1 MSGKMEIKTESGDG
15 SVQVTAKNGKVIT
28 LKKPDFLAQF
38 RLEEAIPD
46 SSNRYYAM
54 CFPIIYVSAIDG
66 DPVPFPSKKR
76 EIEGLIS
83 RLGEE
88 GFEAI
93 KDGIEQHFPQK
104 GNVETAKK

>member
-1 MSGKMEIKTESGDG
+1 MSTKMDIKTESGDG
-15 SVQVTAKNGKVIT
+15 SVQVTAKNGRVIT

-54 CFPIIYVSAIDG
+54 CFPLIYVSAIDG

-76 EIEGLIS
+76 EIEGLVS
-83 RLGEE
+83 RLGED

-93 KDGIEQHFPQK
+93 KSGIDEHFSQK
-104 GNVETAKK
+104 GDTELAKK